1 MSFRCPGQTAL
12 RQADAQR
19 LVLIADACQWRWCRN
34 DTSSSLHR
42 LLNSQLGCSRCQCF
56 TPETLVR
63 VVISRRAGK
72 KQEKLQ
78 DNCILIIWVLN
89 FFFQNFLGSGA
100 GFGTEIAAGR
110 GKIGRQAA
118 CAGVGTNII
127 FSKPHRKPAK
137 LTVVIHST
145 DKEKEIQR
153 GEATFPRSRSL

>member
-1 MSFRCPGQTAL
+1 MCWFLCRCNQTHCHSSPGLCLLHLCDSVWDNSLQARSVPWEQSRQLMSFRCPGQTAL

-78 DNCILIIWVLN
+78 DNCILIIWVLISS
-89 FFFQNFLGSGA
+89 FKTFRVLELVLALKLQLGG
-100 GFGTEIAAGR
+100 
-110 GKIGRQAA
+110 GK
-118 CAGVGTNII
+118 
-127 FSKPHRKPAK
+127 
-137 LTVVIHST
+137 
-145 DKEKEIQR
+145 
-153 GEATFPRSRSL
+153 